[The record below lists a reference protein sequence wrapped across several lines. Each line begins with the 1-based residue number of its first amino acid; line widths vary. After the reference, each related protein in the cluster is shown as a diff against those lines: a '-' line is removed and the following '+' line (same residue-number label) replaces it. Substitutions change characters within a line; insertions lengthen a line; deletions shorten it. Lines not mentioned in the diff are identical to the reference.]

1 MSDSKIEYFIWLVI
15 LKQNK
20 YPNSISNGP
29 DRANLNFTVWNW
41 SKTFNLMSFGEKL
54 NQNKAFEKLFSI
66 RFSKKHFGFCPLSIK
81 NGSPKGTMQRNK
93 RIATF

>member
-1 MSDSKIEYFIWLVI
+1 
-15 LKQNK
+15 
-20 YPNSISNGP
+20 
-29 DRANLNFTVWNW
+29 
-41 SKTFNLMSFGEKL
+41 MSFGEKL